1 MSKTI
6 ASAFC
11 ETNQARG
18 LPQENIFQ
26 QNFYR
31 LPADFN
37 SAFIRSTTSEDP
49 VQIYAV
55 ASAQG
60 DDNRAAM
67 ALQEVMKIVSDTSR
81 DFAGRPEFRFDAYV
95 NQLITNTNS
104 AVCNYSLRSPGAPI
118 KVSLTAVVLEK
129 DTVRIVSV
137 GNTKAVLMRK
147 GQVIPLTENQTA
159 ANRYVQMGA
168 IAPEAERL
176 HPESD
181 VLTQYI
187 GRFQEDGPVSPDTSK
202 YLRLIDGDEICLLGT
217 GIDKGLTITE
227 RDYILTGPMT
237 PAQKAA
243 DLIAHTRQNQV
254 RGGLTVLHIRIES
267 ALGQQS
273 YVPVTAYA
281 APAAETVTEMPADP
295 NVRTTGNFYTRHKR
309 IILPIAVFLG
319 CVLAGYL
326 MVFGLFNVGNL
337 MKASSSPATD
347 SNGSAVVLSKVM
359 YINTDQVAL
368 YSEATMQTAPSV
380 YLNRGNVV
388 TLLESGEALSKVTT
402 VDGVTGYVLT
412 SMLSESDPTI
422 GESVAETGD
431 PTPIPSQ
438 QQETAATT
446 AGSTESTTAASSE
459 TSAPTETSVTESTTS
474 ETTSGTSETTAA
486 ATTTT
491 ETTTAATT
499 SETSETTQS
508 TESSATETT
517 AAAQ

>member
-18 LPQENIFQ
+18 LPQENVFQ

-31 LPADFN
+31 LPADFG
-37 SAFIRSTTSEDP
+37 SSFIRSTASEDTI
-49 VQIYAV
+49 QFYAA

-81 DFAGRPEFRFDAYV
+81 EFAARPEFRFDVYV

-104 AVCNYSLRSPGAPI
+104 AVCNYFLRSPGAPI
-118 KVSLTAVVLEK
+118 KVSLTAAVLEK
-129 DTVRIVSV
+129 DTVRIISV
-137 GNTKAVLMRK
+137 GNTKAVLIRN

-168 IAPEAERL
+168 ITPEAERL

-187 GRFQEDGPVSPDTSK
+187 GRFQEDGPVLPDTSK

-217 GIDKGLTITE
+217 GIEKGLTITE

-243 DLIAHTRQNQV
+243 DLVAHARQNQV
-254 RGGLTVLHIRIES
+254 RGGLTVLDIRIES
-267 ALGQQS
+267 ALGQQA
-273 YVPVTAYA
+273 YIPVSAYA
-281 APAAETVTEMPADP
+281 APAAEDTAAMSENP
-295 NVRTTGNFYTRHKR
+295 NIRTAGNFYTRHKR
-309 IILPIAVFLG
+309 IILPAAVFLG

-326 MVFGLFNVGNL
+326 LVFGLFNIGNL
-337 MKASSSPATD
+337 MKPSSTPATD
-347 SNGSAVVLSKVM
+347 YNGSAAVLSKVM

-368 YSEATMQTAPSV
+368 YSDAAMQAAPSV
-380 YLNRGNVV
+380 FLNRGDVV
-388 TLLESGEALSKVTT
+388 TLLESGDPLSKVTT
-402 VDGVTGYVLT
+402 TDGVTGYVQT
-412 SMLSESDPTI
+412 AMLSESDPTI

-431 PTPIPSQ
+431 PTPIPTEQ
-438 QQETAATT
+438 QATSAAT
-446 AGSTESTTAASSE
+446 AGASEST
-459 TSAPTETSVTESTTS
+459 TSAPTETAAPTETSKTESTTS
-474 ETTSGTSETTAA
+474 EGTSETTKETTA

-491 ETTTAATT
+491 EATTSQTTAAT
-499 SETSETTQS
+499 SESMAS
-508 TESSATETT
+508 TETSATET
-517 AAAQ
+517 AAVQ